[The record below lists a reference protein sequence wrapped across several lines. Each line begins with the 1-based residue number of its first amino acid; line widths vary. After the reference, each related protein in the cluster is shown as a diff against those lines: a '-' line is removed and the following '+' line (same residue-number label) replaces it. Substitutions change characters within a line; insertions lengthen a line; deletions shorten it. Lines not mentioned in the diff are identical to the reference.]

1 MDYEFEQPTVWDHVY
16 FWTKELIILAGL
28 VTLITVSLSA
38 FFFLPEGDSIT
49 PELLTFI
56 LS

>member
-16 FWTKELIILAGL
+16 FWTKELVILAGL

-38 FFFLPEGDSIT
+38 FFFLPEGDSLT